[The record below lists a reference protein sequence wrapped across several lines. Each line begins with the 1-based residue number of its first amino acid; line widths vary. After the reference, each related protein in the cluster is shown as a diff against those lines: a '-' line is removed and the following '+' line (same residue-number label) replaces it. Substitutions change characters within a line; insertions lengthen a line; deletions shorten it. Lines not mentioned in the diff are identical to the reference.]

1 MGLNSLGEC
10 RPMKRKVLFLAV
22 LLTTVV
28 ITSCSVKKLIY
39 SDVIAEE
46 NCEEIMDYLSNNDEE
61 ELKKMFCK
69 RTAEGGLFEIE
80 IEKAMEFFQGEVVSH
95 DSLVGKTGGGHFA
108 KNGKIM
114 ELDIRPHIS
123 NIETDADKTYDIRFY
138 SYLIYE
144 EDKDVV
150 GISQLTITDMDTDEE
165 FTVGKLI
172 K

>member
-1 MGLNSLGEC
+1 M
-10 RPMKRKVLFLAV
+10 A
-22 LLTTVV
+22 
-28 ITSCSVKKLIY
+28 TSCSAKKLIY
-39 SDVIAEE
+39 SDAIAKE

-80 IEKAMEFFQGEVVSH
+80 IEKAMEFFQGEVISH

-108 KNGKIM
+108 KNGKVM
-114 ELDIRPHIS
+114 KLDIRPHIS
-123 NIETDADKTYDIRFY
+123 NIETDTDKTYDIRFY

-144 EDKDVV
+144 EDEDVV
-150 GISQLTITDMDTDEE
+150 GISQLTITDIDTDEK
-165 FTVGKLI
+165 FTVGKFI